1 MFDESAY
8 VTLIDRLSKTL
19 PKRKDGRIDFTKA
32 KTAPVVTIYVQY
44 KDRILL
50 LKRSQDVLTY
60 KGKWNTVAGYLDQK
74 RPIREKIFEELN
86 EELGIIEKD
95 IQSYHIGQSYSFVD
109 SSIDREWIVFPVL
122 VKLSNISSIR
132 LDWEHTDYT
141 WILPVEIDNF
151 DTVPNAKKSL
161 QSALNLK

>member
-1 MFDESAY
+1 
-8 VTLIDRLSKTL
+8 
-19 PKRKDGRIDFTKA
+19 
-32 KTAPVVTIYVQY
+32 
-44 KDRILL
+44 